1 MSISGSLADIALVD
15 LLQFLHMSQRSGTLL
30 LERRGE
36 TAHISFHR
44 GRIASAWAPN
54 SPSVASYLLESGRI
68 DATELARARQR
79 CRSGAVALSLG
90 QALMAEDGL
99 SWEELRDAVASKVER
114 TILELVSWHDGSFRL
129 LADEVRADDEIS
141 FAPGDVLPD
150 IEIDTQS
157 ILLEA
162 VRLFDERSK
171 QGPSESEPRVPVAST
186 ADRDPL
192 SVRRPSPVGASA
204 VKPRGR
210 VQVLSK
216 RPDIQPLLRDA
227 LADLALVSV
236 VDARDAGAPEPGQSH
251 PLVVIDLRGSDHP
264 SAIRRVRELH
274 QRAMVVALVAG
285 PAAMGG
291 AISDG
296 AVAVAEASYLAPC
309 CANLL
314 RAQAPLDT
322 TPDPLRSGLS
332 RLRRV
337 LGDLRSG
344 LLSATVSLNLMTIV
358 ADSVERAVLFVQQG
372 EQLVALGAF
381 GATRSG
387 KQLAGATRGLTLRAD
402 AATTLSRC
410 IALGHALTLD
420 YDSLELPDD
429 LKAVIDRPR
438 SGQGVLFPVLGA
450 RRAIGLIY
458 ADNGRRSASV
468 QDVEL
473 MELATAQV
481 GLAFENELLRR
492 QLERLDRVAS

>member
-1 MSISGSLADIALVD
+1 VSISGSLSDIAIVD
-15 LLQFLHMSQRSGTLL
+15 LLQFVHMSQRSGTLL

-44 GRIASAWAPN
+44 GRIASAWSPT
-54 SPSVASYLLESGRI
+54 SPSVASYLLAQAKLTAEQLEHAQDRHRRTAAPI
-68 DATELARARQR
+68 
-79 CRSGAVALSLG
+79 SLG
-90 QALMAEDGL
+90 KALLDEGCV
-99 SWEELRDAVASKVER
+99 SWAELRDAVAAKVER
-114 TILELVSWHDGSFRL
+114 TIFELVGWADGSFQL
-129 LADEVRADDEIS
+129 VADEVRADDEIS

-150 IEIDTQS
+150 LDIDTQG

-162 VRLFDERSK
+162 VRLFDERNKLGAPLRELAANDEAPVSLPRLGAGSGTRPKHQVCVQILSK
-171 QGPSESEPRVPVAST
+171 QADVLPVLRESLSE
-186 ADRDPL
+186 
-192 SVRRPSPVGASA
+192 
-204 VKPRGR
+204 
-210 VQVLSK
+210 
-216 RPDIQPLLRDA
+216 
-227 LADLALVSV
+227 LAQVSV
-236 VDARDAGAPEPGQSH
+236 VEPRDAGAPAPGEAT
-251 PLVVIDLRGSDHP
+251 PLVVVDVRAGDSK
-264 SAIRRVRELH
+264 AYIRRIRELH
-274 QRAMVVALVAG
+274 ARALVVGLVGSPDAMA
-285 PAAMGG
+285 PAFA
-291 AISDG
+291 DG
-296 AVAVAEASYLAPC
+296 AVAVAELSYLAPC

-314 RAQAPLDT
+314 RAHVPFDSADKN
-322 TPDPLRSGLS
+322 LRSGLG

-381 GATRSG
+381 GTTQTG
-387 KQLAGATRGLTLRAD
+387 KPLAGITRGLNVRVE
-402 AATTLSRC
+402 AASALSRC
-410 IALGHALTLD
+410 IADGHALTLD
-420 YDSLELPDD
+420 YDDPELPEA
-429 LKAVIDRPR
+429 LKRVLDRPR

-458 ADNGRRSASV
+458 ADNGRRAASV

>member
-1 MSISGSLADIALVD
+1 MSISGSLSDIAIVD
-15 LLQFLHMSQRSGTLL
+15 LLQFVHMSQRSGTLI

-44 GRIASAWAPN
+44 GRIASAWAPS
-54 SPSVASYLLESGRI
+54 SPSVANHLLEHGRVTK
-68 DATELARARQR
+68 AQLERAGERL
-79 CRSGAVALSLG
+79 RSSNQAMSLG
-90 QALMAEDGL
+90 QALLDEGGI
-99 SWEELRDAVASKVER
+99 SWDELREAVAAKVER
-114 TILELVSWHDGSFRL
+114 TIFELISWNDGTFRL
-129 LADEVRADDEIS
+129 IADEVRADDEIS

-150 IEIDTQS
+150 IDIDTQG

-162 VRLFDERSK
+162 VRLFDERNRS
-171 QGPSESEPRVPVAST
+171 GAGREVVVAEEAAPV
-186 ADRDPL
+186 
-192 SVRRPSPVGASA
+192 SA
-204 VKPRGR
+204 VEAAPAATFSRAKPRAH
-210 VQVLSK
+210 VQLLSK
-216 RPDIQPLLRDA
+216 DEVVLQSLRDY
-227 LADLALVSV
+227 LSDLSQVSV
-236 VDARDAGAPEPGQSH
+236 VEPRDAGAPEPGAPY
-251 PLVVIDLRGSDHP
+251 PLVVVDMRVAGGVQTM
-264 SAIRRVRELH
+264 RRVRELH
-274 QRAMVVALVAG
+274 SRAMVIALVGSTDAM
-285 PAAMGG
+285 AA
-291 AISDG
+291 AFADG
-296 AVAVAEASYLAPC
+296 AAAVAEASYLPAC

-314 RAQAPLDT
+314 RTHQPTEPSDNN
-322 TPDPLRSGLS
+322 LRSGLG

-387 KQLAGATRGLTLRAD
+387 KPLAGLTRGFTLRAE
-402 AATTLSRC
+402 AATQLSRC
-410 IALGHALTLD
+410 IIEGHALTLD
-420 YDSLELPDD
+420 YDSGDLPED
-429 LKAVIDRPR
+429 LKRVLDRPR

-450 RRAIGLIY
+450 RRVIGLIY

-492 QLERLDRVAS
+492 QLERLDRVVA